1 MYLVLVG
8 CGSGSYKHYLGD
20 VGKYAQV
27 YMNRISMA
35 TQEYQALSDK
45 IDRLTEKIDNQFIRF
60 EDVKLSKS
68 EYQHA
73 HEGLI
78 YRVNAIESKI
88 DAELKASDAIHEKLD
103 IASET
108 RY

>member
-8 CGSGSYKHYLGD
+8 CGSGSYKHYLRD

-45 IDRLTEKIDNQFIRF
+45 IDRLTEKIESNLIRLDDN
-60 EDVKLSKS
+60 KLSRY
-68 EYQHA
+68 EYEHA

-78 YRVNAIESKI
+78 YRGNPIDSKI

-103 IASET
+103 IASE
-108 RY
+108 